1 MAVGNPLLSQTHLF
15 NSIIGVK
22 YHHGF
27 IDKSQWDSLRA
38 CCPDIAAYQDLARCD
53 FSKFINLESSSY
65 GHLVPVNDSVC
76 ATTIA
81 AIATPFENTN
91 NNFNIYQDCYEN
103 TDTNLFT
110 QTTEKRDARNQF
122 QRVSMVRRDG
132 YNTFSTDALGG
143 FPCFEVSTT
152 ENYLNNQDVRA
163 ALHIPSY
170 VQDFAMCR
178 IEIESHYTTE
188 ITDMS
193 PIFDAIIAS
202 GYQLKMLI
210 YSGDVDFVC
219 NPIGTQ
225 WLWKKQQIGGYS
237 KLFQGNAASIHLL
250 TVKGAGHFA
259 SMDRPGPA
267 LQMIANFWLIQ
278 ITNEFKVKEQLTS
291 IKAAVKPSAQ
301 HSASSKNLNTK
312 TAFKDTASD
321 SKVNLLKAPPTQ
333 TKEQD
338 LITELPGLTFSMPP
352 QYSGYLNATKGVF
365 LHYWLITSQGSNPS
379 TDPLILWLNGG
390 PGCSSLGGLFT
401 TLGPFKPSADGTQL
415 VENVF
420 GWTKVGHVLY
430 LETPRGVGFSYST
443 DESDIPA
450 DQPYNDTITA
460 ENTVQAL
467 KSFFAK
473 FQSITIDRFTLL
485 ESPMLT
491 MKSDNIHYIN
501 LAGAAIG
508 NGLMNLYNQI
518 NSAVQLGYYRGFYDL
533 PTLKI
538 LRNVVNLLNP
548 SVILLST

>member
-1 MAVGNPLLSQTHLF
+1 MAVGNPLLSQTHLL

-27 IDKSQWDSLRA
+27 IDKSQWDSLRT

-91 NNFNIYQDCYEN
+91 NNFNIYQDCYE
-103 TDTNLFT
+103 TLT
-110 QTTEKRDARNQF
+110 QIYLLKRQKKEMLETIPKSLN
-122 QRVSMVRRDG
+122 
-132 YNTFSTDALGG
+132 
-143 FPCFEVSTT
+143 VSTT

-225 WLWKKQQIGGYS
+225 WFVEEVVDRNGLNVQDSHAEWLYRQQIG
-237 KLFQGNAASIHLL
+237 
-250 TVKGAGHFA
+250 V
-259 SMDRPGPA
+259 
-267 LQMIANFWLIQ
+267 IANC
-278 ITNEFKVKEQLTS
+278 FK
-291 IKAAVKPSAQ
+291 AMQ
-301 HSASSKNLNTK
+301 HLYTCSLLRPLRPKDKNQREHKK

-352 QYSGYLNATKGVF
+352 QYSGYLNATKG
-365 LHYWLITSQGSNPS
+365 
-379 TDPLILWLNGG
+379 PLILWLNGG
-390 PGCSSLGGLFT
+390 PAFSRRHSTCG
-401 TLGPFKPSADGTQL
+401 
-415 VENVF
+415 NVF

-450 DQPYNDTITA
+450 T
-460 ENTVQAL
+460 
-467 KSFFAK
+467 
-473 FQSITIDRFTLL
+473 
-485 ESPMLT
+485 
-491 MKSDNIHYIN
+491 N
-501 LAGAAIG
+501 L
-508 NGLMNLYNQI
+508 Q
-518 NSAVQLGYYRGFYDL
+518 
-533 PTLKI
+533 
-538 LRNVVNLLNP
+538 
-548 SVILLST
+548 